1 MKINALEL
9 TNITSYEHTI
19 MTFPEPVTVIVGHN
33 GDGKTTVADAIR
45 QGLTGE
51 CARTE
56 KGGGKQERMVRTGN
70 QQGSI
75 GLSVSSNGAEP
86 LAVTRYVPGE
96 LLIEGQRGNKT
107 QLQANLC
114 NNLGIELPV
123 LSAALSTSALLE
135 MKSAELKGMF
145 FGLMGLS
152 FEKDALLE
160 RIYAEL
166 SRNARSV
173 EEACEYIA
181 ATPADLW
188 TGDSKTFDNLYKHF
202 YDLRRDTNRD
212 IKNLGELPPQMQ
224 LVSDLPDKAE
234 VVEQLQALHKQRDGL
249 LEMKSKAMM
258 QEGERKKLER
268 DIEEWTAQLEDAGDP
283 EKARAELDRDL
294 LTMQELENE
303 LSACRKEAEAYEDA
317 ATKLA
322 ESTACPL
329 APELITCGMAKT
341 KREKLVSELRT
352 KLEMAEKSAHDAN
365 RALEPL
371 RKVVPGLREAAG
383 KPSKAALKEQI
394 AQARA
399 DLKQLGDP
407 LPDTAEYEAEITDLA
422 GRIRKGETI
431 LADVNRSEGATEA
444 RAAQVE
450 TRVKLEAEAE
460 VLDALVKAL
469 KELPGKILSETIG
482 PVQNQ
487 ANTNL
492 QALTGGR
499 YQLRIEVDPDFQII
513 VDHDGVSSPLGLLS
527 SSEQQRVGIIL
538 QDAIVRLSGLRFL
551 IVDEADKLDPENRA
565 LLMDYLLDIADEYQ
579 QIIVLSTIG
588 TDGVH
593 KPDPPIE
600 GLALYELKGGQL
612 REVA

>member
-33 GDGKTTVADAIR
+33 GDGKTTIADAIR
-45 QGLTGE
+45 QGLAGE

-56 KGGGKQERMVRTGN
+56 RGGGKQERMVRTGA

-75 GLSVSSNGAEP
+75 GLSVCSNGAEP

-107 QLQANLC
+107 QLQDNLC
-114 NNLGIELPV
+114 KHLCIELPV

-188 TGDSKTFDNLYKHF
+188 TGDSKTFDNLYKHC
-202 YDLRRDTNRD
+202 YDARRDTNRD
-212 IKNLGELPPQMQ
+212 LKNLGELPPQMQ

-249 LEMKSKAMM
+249 LEMKSKSMV

-268 DIEEWTAQLEDAGDP
+268 DIEEWTARLGDAGDP
-283 EKARAELDRDL
+283 ETAAVELERH
-294 LTMQELENE
+294 QETIIDLENE
-303 LSACRKEAEAYEDA
+303 LSACRAEAKAFADA
-317 ATKLA
+317 AEKL
-322 ESTACPL
+322 ESSTACPL

-352 KLEMAEKSAHDAN
+352 KLEMAEKAAHDAN

-371 RKVVPGLREAAG
+371 RKAVPGLREAAG
-383 KPSKAALKEQI
+383 KPSRAALVEQI

-399 DLKQLGDP
+399 ELGQLGEP
-407 LPDTAEYEAEITDLA
+407 ETADYEAEITDLA
-422 GRIRKGETI
+422 GRIGKGETI

-469 KELPGKILSETIG
+469 KGLPGKILSETIG

-499 YQLRIEVDPDFQII
+499 YQLHIEVDPDFQIL

-538 QDAIVRLSGLRFL
+538 QDAIVRLSGLRCL

-565 LLMDYLLDIADEYQ
+565 LLMDYLLYEGDYD
-579 QIIVLSTIG
+579 QIIVLATIG

-612 REVA
+612 REVE

>member
-1 MKINALEL
+1 MRIHALEL
-9 TNITSYEHTI
+9 TNITSYEHTV
-19 MTFPEPVTVIVGHN
+19 MTFPERLTVIVGHN

-56 KGGGKQERMVRTGN
+56 RGGGKQERMVRTGA

-75 GLSVSSNGAEP
+75 GLSVCSNGAEP
-86 LAVTRYVPGE
+86 LAVTRFVPGE

-114 NNLGIELPV
+114 DNLGIELPV

-145 FGLMGLS
+145 FGLLGLS
-152 FEKDALLE
+152 FDQDD
-160 RIYAEL
+160 
-166 SRNARSV
+166 
-173 EEACEYIA
+173 IA
-181 ATPADLW
+181 ARIGFELGVNPKDIGRLLTGAPVSCW

-202 YDLRRDTNRD
+202 YDLRRDVNRD

-268 DIEEWTAQLEDAGDP
+268 DIAEWAARLEGAGDP
-283 EKARAELDRDL
+283 EAAKAELDRDL

-371 RKVVPGLREAAG
+371 RKAIPGLREAAD
-383 KPSKAALKEQI
+383 KPSKSALDEQI
-394 AQARA
+394 SQACA
-399 DLKQLGDP
+399 ELKQLGEP

-422 GRIRKGETI
+422 GRIAKGEKL
-431 LADVNRSEGATEA
+431 LADINRSEGATEA

-450 TRVKLEAEAE
+450 KRAKLEAQAE
-460 VLDALVKAL
+460 VLDALVKVL
-469 KELPGKILSETIG
+469 KVLPGKILDESIG
-482 PVQNQ
+482 PIQNQ
-487 ANTNL
+487 ANARL
-492 QALTGGR
+492 SALTGGR
-499 YQLRIEVDPDFQII
+499 YQLHIEVDPDFAII

-565 LLMDYLLDIADEYQ
+565 LLTEYLLDISDEYQ
-579 QIIVLSTIG
+579 QIIVLATIG

-612 REVA
+612 REVG

>member
-1 MKINALEL
+1 MRIHALEL
-9 TNITSYEHTI
+9 TNITSYEHTV
-19 MTFPEPVTVIVGHN
+19 MTFPERLTVIVGHN

-56 KGGGKQERMVRTGN
+56 RGGGKQERMVRTGA

-75 GLSVSSNGAEP
+75 GLSVCSNGAEP
-86 LAVTRYVPGE
+86 LAVTRFVPGE

-114 NNLGIELPV
+114 DNLGIELPV

-145 FGLMGLS
+145 FGLLGLS
-152 FEKDALLE
+152 FDQDD
-160 RIYAEL
+160 
-166 SRNARSV
+166 
-173 EEACEYIA
+173 IA
-181 ATPADLW
+181 ARIGFELGVNPKDIGRLLTGAPVSCW

-202 YDLRRDTNRD
+202 YDLRRDVNRD

-268 DIEEWTAQLEDAGDP
+268 DIAEWAARLEGAGDP
-283 EKARAELDRDL
+283 EAAKAELDRDL

-371 RKVVPGLREAAG
+371 RKAIPGLREAAD
-383 KPSKAALKEQI
+383 KPSKSALDEQI
-394 AQARA
+394 SQACA
-399 DLKQLGDP
+399 ELKQLGEP

-422 GRIRKGETI
+422 GRIAKGEKL
-431 LADVNRSEGATEA
+431 LADINRSEGATEA

-450 TRVKLEAEAE
+450 KRAKLEAQAE
-460 VLDALVKAL
+460 VLDALVKVL
-469 KELPGKILSETIG
+469 KVLPGKILDESIG
-482 PVQNQ
+482 PIQNQ
-487 ANTNL
+487 ANARL
-492 QALTGGR
+492 SALTGGR
-499 YQLRIEVDPDFQII
+499 YQLHIEVDPDFAII

-565 LLMDYLLDIADEYQ
+565 LLTEYLLDISDEYQ
-579 QIIVLSTIG
+579 QIIVLATIG

-600 GLALYELKGGQL
+600 GLALYELTGGQL
-612 REVA
+612 REVE